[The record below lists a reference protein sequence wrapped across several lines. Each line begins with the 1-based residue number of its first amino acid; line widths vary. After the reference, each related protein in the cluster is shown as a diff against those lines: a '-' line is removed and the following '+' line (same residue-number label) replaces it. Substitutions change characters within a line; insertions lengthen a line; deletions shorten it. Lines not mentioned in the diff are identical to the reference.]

1 MKISNI
7 IKSIFFVLAVLII
20 VFNFSQTVVKNPGN
34 YTRTDYWKRFKS
46 LEDLYNSSQY
56 IQKHPKAI
64 ITDDVVYSYNAGR
77 FIQGENPI
85 LINPEVPPLGKYIIG
100 LSIIL
105 FNNESIINLFACI
118 LVFPLFFLLS
128 YLLLKN
134 ALLAIIPPLLFSFQ
148 EIYKNQIIVSPILD
162 IFQLNF
168 LILSFIFF
176 ILALSNTKKYLWF
189 FIASMFFLGCFVSTK
204 FYATGFVVASAY
216 IATILLIAREKLIRL
231 IFSLLI
237 VPSVLILSYS
247 KMFMLGYNLREVIG
261 VQKWIF
267 HYNTGHFG
275 HPPFTVWDLILFNRW
290 HTWWADNAIIA
301 DTAWSLLWPISLIL
315 SILTIVFCMRTVIVK
330 KSPMLLIM
338 IWVVFYMAF
347 LNVGQA
353 TSRYFFVLIPFLFI
367 LSTMGLSVLV
377 QFVLKKQKISQ
388 KLLLVLISLSL
399 LVCFPGSSL
408 ASNESGAK
416 SAYVLPYPG
425 VMPGSK
431 IYSVS
436 EIFDNFKLLYT
447 FGDYARFK
455 YYLGQSDKY
464 LVEAKTLF
472 EYGQFLH
479 AQNSLEKSNINYRQ
493 IEPILNRA
501 KTNGRNTS
509 EKDEL
514 FRSGSQ
520 KHIEVL
526 QTLKNEVPENFL
538 WEDEK
543 ASPRNIKIHDLIDET
558 LKIRMNI

>member
-1 MKISNI
+1 MKISNF
-7 IKSIFFVLAVLII
+7 IKSILFVLAVLII
-20 VFNFSQTVVKNPGN
+20 VFNFSQTVIKNPGN
-34 YTRTDYWKRFKS
+34 YTRADYWKRFKS

-105 FNNESIINLFACI
+105 FNNESIINLFACV
-118 LVFPLFFLLS
+118 LVFPLLFLLS

-134 ALLAIIPPLLFSFQ
+134 ALLAIIPPVLFSFE

-162 IFQLNF
+162 ILQLNF
-168 LILSFIFF
+168 LILSFIFY

-204 FYATGFVVASAY
+204 FYATGFVVASTY
-216 IATILLIAREKLIRL
+216 IATTFLIAREKLIKL
-231 IFSLLI
+231 ILCFLI
-237 VPSVLILSYS
+237 VPSILILTYS
-247 KMFMLGYNLREVIG
+247 KMFALGYSLREVIS

-290 HTWWADNAIIA
+290 HTWWADNAIIS
-301 DTAWSLLWPISLIL
+301 DSSWSILWPVSLIISLLA
-315 SILTIVFCMRTVIVK
+315 IVFCIRKVIVK
-330 KSPMLLIM
+330 KNPLLLVM
-338 IWVVFYMAF
+338 IWVMFYMAF

-353 TSRYFFVLIPFLFI
+353 TSRYFFVLTPFLFI
-367 LSTMGLSVLV
+367 LSTMGLSVFI
-377 QFVLKKQKISQ
+377 QFVLKKQKISH
-388 KLLLVLISLSL
+388 KLLLIMISLSL
-399 LVCFPGSSL
+399 LVCFPGSSF
-408 ASNESGAK
+408 AINEPAAK

-425 VMPGSK
+425 VMPGNK
-431 IYSVS
+431 MYSMS

-472 EYGQFLH
+472 EYGQYLH
-479 AQNSLEKSNINYRQ
+479 AQKSLEKSNINYKQ
-493 IEPILNRA
+493 IEPILKRA
-501 KTNGRNTS
+501 KQNGRNTS
-509 EKDEL
+509 EKEEL

-538 WEDEK
+538 WEDENK
-543 ASPRNIKIHDLIDET
+543 SPKDIHIHDLIDEA